1 MKTLS
6 SHIASLYVLLLSSL
20 FLGSSYW
27 DNALLFA
34 QTNPMYYDYS
44 YNHLDWYTMESEH
57 FMVHFQEGND
67 RSAQVVSRI
76 AEEIYG
82 PITELYEHEPDEKVS
97 IVLKDREDYSNG
109 AAYFFD
115 NKIDIW
121 VPALD
126 APLRGTHSW
135 MRNVITHEFTHIIQ
149 IQVGLKRERRTPAT
163 YLQWLSYE
171 KVRRP
176 DVLYG
181 FPNGI
186 ASLPF
191 ASLNIPAWLAEGTAQ
206 FQRKELSYDKWDAHR
221 DMILRNRV
229 LSDSYFSLPEMG
241 TFASKTSIERE
252 TVYNQGFAFTRYM
265 ADRFGEVVLKDV
277 SLALGQDQVF
287 DVAEAIEIATGIPGE
302 QVF

>member
-1 MKTLS
+1 ML
-6 SHIASLYVLLLSSL
+6 
-20 FLGSSYW
+20 
-27 DNALLFA
+27 
-34 QTNPMYYDYS
+34 
-44 YNHLDWYTMESEH
+44 
-57 FMVHFQEGND
+57 
-67 RSAQVVSRI
+67 
-76 AEEIYG
+76 
-82 PITELYEHEPDEKVS
+82 
-97 IVLKDREDYSNG
+97 
-109 AAYFFD
+109 
-115 NKIDIW
+115 
-121 VPALD
+121 
-126 APLRGTHSW
+126 PLRGTHRW

-149 IQVGLKRERRTPAT
+149 IQVGLKRQRRTPAT

-206 FQRKELSYDKWDAHR
+206 YQRKELSYDKWDAHR
-221 DMILRNRV
+221 DMVLRNRV
-229 LSDSYFSLPEMG
+229 LSDSYFNLPEMG

-265 ADRFGEVVLKDV
+265 AERFGEVVLKDL

-287 DVAEAIEIATGIPGE
+287 DVAEAIEITTGIPGE
-302 QVF
+302 QVFEDWIKQSERRIFGDRIPS